1 MFYGAQDGS
10 QPCGA
15 IHRNAIIAMYLLKQY
30 SKLIYA
36 WKNTFRKDN
45 IEPTIYNHIGFDFE
59 SIQFKKCT
67 GWFPAVRHPLRDIG
81 WGDTSFDINAFKAH
95 SKQKD
100 IKQDDCIHYG
110 TLSKRTLNR
119 AILFFYLNTFTA
131 HSKQLAGFFR
141 AVRLF
146 NIGISDFFFFRI

>member
-81 WGDTSFDINAFKAH
+81 WGDTSLDINAFKAH

-100 IKQDDCIHYG
+100 IKQGD
-110 TLSKRTLNR
+110 TL
-119 AILFFYLNTFTA
+119 F
-131 HSKQLAGFFR
+131 
-141 AVRLF
+141 
-146 NIGISDFFFFRI
+146 ISMLL